1 MKSKFCQNDR
11 NFLSHHFFQH
21 LVNWCLYRCRLQVYL
36 HIIQIC
42 AYGICCMFYKWVDIG
57 VVVCFSQIAHFYKV
71 PDRQLFSAALLQ
83 LWEILPI
90 KFTPQLN
97 DIMEACPL
105 EKVLLSNFEKI
116 SKKKYI
122 SDENVYEN
130 VFL

>member
-1 MKSKFCQNDR
+1 
-11 NFLSHHFFQH
+11 
-21 LVNWCLYRCRLQVYL
+21 
-36 HIIQIC
+36 
-42 AYGICCMFYKWVDIG
+42 MFYKWVDIG

-71 PDRQLFSAALLQ
+71 PDRQLFCAALLQ

-90 KFTPQLN
+90 EFTPQLN
-97 DIMEACPL
+97 DIMEACPF

-122 SDENVYEN
+122 SDEHVYEN

>member
-1 MKSKFCQNDR
+1 
-11 NFLSHHFFQH
+11 
-21 LVNWCLYRCRLQVYL
+21 
-36 HIIQIC
+36 
-42 AYGICCMFYKWVDIG
+42 MFYKWVDIG